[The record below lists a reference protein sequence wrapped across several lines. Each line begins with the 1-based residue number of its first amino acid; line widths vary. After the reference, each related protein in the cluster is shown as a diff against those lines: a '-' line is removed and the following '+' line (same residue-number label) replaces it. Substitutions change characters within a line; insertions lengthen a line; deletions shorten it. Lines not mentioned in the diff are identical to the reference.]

1 MIHFKRV
8 FRWSSETRRS
18 SVSTMHLRE
27 DDPMMSFP
35 WRLRTSATRNVSLTL
50 TFRQAPSGYTNTHC
64 RHRRPRETANISTFC
79 LETLKTRLEA
89 GSVLAVQQI
98 EYLQETNRTLE
109 EKVKG
114 LQQRKEDVSTEVAN
128 LSLKNRELCE
138 ELTHIDELAKRL
150 EMDKDRVLETA
161 DTELQE
167 AKVSVTTS
175 ERRRVLKQQRAP
187 VGLFSY

>member
-1 MIHFKRV
+1 MELRDQEIERLNNALKGGRPHDVISLEAQNLSNEKCIA
-8 FRWSSETRRS
+8 
-18 SVSTMHLRE
+18 HLNLQA
-27 DDPMMSFP
+27 S
-35 WRLRTSATRNVSLTL
+35 
-50 TFRQAPSGYTNTHC
+50 TFRIHEYT
-64 RHRRPRETANISTFC
+64 NISTFC

-175 ERRRVLKQQRAP
+175 ERRRVLKQQMAS